1 MGIAILVSQNSNAQK
16 CNQTLVLIKCFT
28 NYDHILM
35 IKSISSCDFSKL
47 ARFSC
52 VLFTFLKVFL
62 MIGLGRGVK
71 GRLSGR
77 NQLGSELTYIF
88 TRTHQVGFFQ
98 GNRIRC

>member
-16 CNQTLVLIKCFT
+16 CIRTLVLIKCFT

-35 IKSISSCDFSKL
+35 IKSISSFDFSKL
-47 ARFSC
+47 ERFSC
-52 VLFTFLKVFL
+52 VLFTFLKVFV
-62 MIGLGRGVK
+62 MIGL
-71 GRLSGR
+71 GR